1 MRKKRLVSL
10 LLCFCLTFALLPT
23 MARAEESDVS
33 YDFSNYDFSD
43 FDEEDY
49 EKLGRELLDA
59 AGYDSSKY
67 TSEFYDWEGIVHR
80 LMLELD
86 DKLAAEEEA
95 KSEAA
100 YRAQQMELKE
110 AAKKDV
116 YTQAEADAR
125 WWKLNEEELILDG
138 VTGDNETFLDLD
150 VEQRSTITRL
160 LLDYPGADPCDLT
173 GVWWQYYEDCYH
185 NLKEVWLSPKV
196 DAKAFLDGLKEDEAD
211 GGGIA
216 YSSGIMNGMLTI
228 FVPDSQLPKGLLSYS
243 ATPTNPYYS
252 VKVYSGDVYNAYE
265 QGPSAARDW
274 CPGHEYTGKIQTAS
288 RMYQNIT
295 CQRPNLW
302 YYSCKWCGQCEYNP
316 NHTFSQ
322 EIGGSKDT
330 SKERANHQWELYDLS
345 EKNYIGT
352 NERGEKVYSPSCI
365 WCGLSQREDDLNY
378 TYEQYLRDM
387 SEKDSAENRASYQY
401 YKDVTKKQW
410 AVGGSTYNA
419 AMKAS
424 VDSYRLPFAFA
435 VAGGKE
441 VNATVSSWAQD
452 GVNWAAQNDL
462 IDKSLLGSDYTGA
475 ITRLQ
480 FCSVAV
486 KMAEK
491 MLDKTITPAPSGTF
505 TDTDNEYVRK
515 AYAAGIT
522 SGVGEGRFDPDGTLT
537 RQQMATF
544 LYRALQYVKN
554 NSDIRYTIYDSK
566 LDDYSDKGQIADWAT
581 EPMAFMNALGLVNGT
596 SDTTLAPNNNCTIEQ
611 ALIVANRSLR
621 ADLIGWY
628 QSLASTDKNVTDSGM
643 GGNVTKRC
651 FYAIPAD
658 VQADGRFN
666 QLRYRNSERF
676 WVTGAAQTESWLTRA
691 RQAQGDYIR
700 FLKMIDPYTGDTL
713 YIENCNFRPV
723 KAD

>member
-1 MRKKRLVSL
+1 MKKRILSL
-10 LLCFCLTFALLPT
+10 LLACCMTFTLLPA
-23 MARAEESDVS
+23 MASAAESDLP

-43 FDEEDY
+43 YDEEDY
-49 EKLGRELLDA
+49 EKLGKKLLEA
-59 AGYDSSKY
+59 AGYDVSQY
-67 TSEFYDWEGIVHR
+67 TSEFYDWEGIVHK

-86 DKLAAEEEA
+86 ENLAAEAEA
-95 KSEAA
+95 KAEAE
-100 YRAQQMELKE
+100 YRARQMELWE

-125 WWKLNEEELILDG
+125 WWKLNERELILDG
-138 VTGDNETFLDLD
+138 STGGNEVLQDLSSD
-150 VEQRSTITRL
+150 DFSTITRL
-160 LLDYPGADPCDLT
+160 LLDYPDADPGYLT
-173 GVWWQYYEDCYH
+173 AGWINHYTLCFH
-185 NLKEVWLSPKV
+185 NIKEVWLSPQI
-196 DAKAFLDGLKEDEAD
+196 DAKKFLQDLEKADLYGDEGLYKKH
-211 GGGIA
+211 
-216 YSSGIMNGMLTI
+216 SSGVLNGMLTI
-228 FVPDSQLPKGLLSYS
+228 FVPDSQMPKGLLSYS
-243 ATPTNPYYS
+243 STPTDPTYS
-252 VKVYSGDVYNAYE
+252 VKVYSGDVYAAYK

-288 RMYQNIT
+288 RMYQNMT

-322 EIGGSKDT
+322 DRDGKDT
-330 SKERANHQWELYDLS
+330 SKDRAQHCWYSFDLS

-352 NERGEKVYSPSCI
+352 NERGEKVYSPCCI
-365 WCGLSQREDDLNY
+365 WCGLSERENSLNY
-378 TYEQYLRDM
+378 TYAQYLQDM
-387 SEKDSAENRASYQY
+387 NAKDNAENKKSYQRY
-401 YKDVTKKQW
+401 IGIITEQW
-410 AVGGSTYNA
+410 AVGGASYNA
-419 AMKAS
+419 AMESS
-424 VDSYRLPFAFA
+424 VDSYWLPVSFA
-435 VAGGKE
+435 VAGGKD
-441 VNATVSSWAQD
+441 VTAKVSAWAQD

-462 IDKSLLGSDYTGA
+462 VDNSLLGSDYTGA

-491 MLDKTITPAPSGTF
+491 MLGKAITPAPADSF
-505 TDTDNEYVRK
+505 TDTSNEYVLK
-515 AYAAGIT
+515 AVTAGIT
-522 SGVGEGRFDPDGTLT
+522 SGVGEGRFDPNGTLT

-566 LDDYSDKGQIADWAT
+566 LGDYSDRGQIADWAT

-596 SDTTLAPNNNCTIEQ
+596 SDTTLAPNANCTVEQ

-628 QSLASTDKNVTDSGM
+628 QSLAGTEKNVTDSGM
-643 GGNVTKRC
+643 GGNVHKN
-651 FYAIPAD
+651 FYYSIPGD
-658 VQADGRFN
+658 ITIGLRN
-666 QLRYRNSERF
+666 QLRYSQSERV
-676 WVTGAAQTESWLTRA
+676 WVTGAAQSESWLTHGT
-691 RQAQGDYIR
+691 QAQGDYLRI
-700 FLKMIDPYTGDTL
+700 LKAIDPYTGDTL